1 MAAWS
6 SGVFCFPV
14 AAHKSSARRV
24 PPLADFALR
33 RPAYLLF
40 LRASSGLGVVR
51 VSSGKLGRLASCADV
66 GDVPIPFCCV
76 FGSLVSSPAM
86 ADGSL
91 TILGGGVTDTRSVI
105 QVRLDGGSTVPDLAT
120 VSMLWGSSSTS
131 VSGWS
136 SGIGHGGRRC
146 FSFVSVTLVDWIVIF
161 FSSRVLS
168 VMWGALFMF

>member
-1 MAAWS
+1 
-6 SGVFCFPV
+6 
-14 AAHKSSARRV
+14 
-24 PPLADFALR
+24 
-33 RPAYLLF
+33 
-40 LRASSGLGVVR
+40 
-51 VSSGKLGRLASCADV
+51 
-66 GDVPIPFCCV
+66 
-76 FGSLVSSPAM
+76 M

-105 QVRLDGGSTVPDLAT
+105 QVRLDGGSTVPDLAA